1 MKENGLLIVN
11 IYVLLSIYIVLL
23 TNKHIII
30 IIISFLK
37 KFFFSFLSLAIYL
50 DSILS
55 WRYQLKEREG
65 KEVNPKNKEIEIIF
79 ILFFLFCIIWKEIQK
94 KGCGE
99 SVAWGGLCLKFHPKC
114 SKFGKTVHRGSKT

>member
-37 KFFFSFLSLAIYL
+37 KFFYSFFSLAIYL

-65 KEVNPKNKEIEIIF
+65 KEVNPKNKENEIIF
-79 ILFFLFCIIWKEIQK
+79 ILFFYF
-94 KGCGE
+94 
-99 SVAWGGLCLKFHPKC
+99 A
-114 SKFGKTVHRGSKT
+114 